1 MRLQATRGFLDAL
14 SPAAAAQLVPV
25 GQVPLLACGGS
36 QEDVFTLHP
45 YSGLPLGHSPC
56 PAAAQRSVPAPAAPD
71 AEEGC
76 VPGCSSDE
84 ASDGPSSSRQ
94 QPAASGG
101 QEPPELA

>member
-1 MRLQATRGFLDAL
+1 MRLQATRSFLDAL

-25 GQVPLLACGGS
+25 GQVPLVACGGS

-45 YSGLPLGHSPC
+45 YSGMPLGHSPFA
-56 PAAAQRSVPAPAAPD
+56 AAAQRSVPALAAPD

-76 VPGCSSDE
+76 APGGSSGD
-84 ASDGPSSSRQ
+84 ASNRPSSSRQ